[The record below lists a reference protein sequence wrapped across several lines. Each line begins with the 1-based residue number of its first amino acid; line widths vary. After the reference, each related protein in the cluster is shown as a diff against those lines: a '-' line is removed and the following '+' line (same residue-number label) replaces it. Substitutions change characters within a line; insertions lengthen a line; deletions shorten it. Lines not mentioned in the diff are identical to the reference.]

1 MPKILTRNIHR
12 PNPAHIDS
20 YIYNEGYM
28 ALPNALNEMQPEDV
42 VEEVKASR
50 IRGRGGAGFPA
61 GMKWDF
67 ASRDMRRPKSV
78 IANADEGEPGT
89 FKDRVI
95 IEKDPHALLEGMAI
109 AGYAV
114 GAERGFIYIR
124 GEYPNGARIL
134 EKAIADAEA
143 RSFLGKN
150 ILNSGFDFTITVH
163 KGAGAYICGE
173 ETALI
178 ESMEGKRGQS
188 RIRPPFPVNVGYL
201 NLPTVVNNVE
211 TLASVPQIILRGGDW
226 YASIGTHE
234 CTGTKLYSIS
244 GKVAEPGV
252 YELPMGVTLRELI
265 FEHAGGMKDGRAF
278 KAAFPGGASSACLD
292 RSELDV
298 ALDFNSLAE
307 AGSMLGSGA
316 VIVLD
321 DTDDMVKAAHVLIKF
336 FDHESCGKCTPCRE
350 GLFWVLQIIE
360 RILSGDGREEDLGL
374 LLDISESIST
384 TSFCGLGEASVSAL
398 VSTIKKF
405 RNEFMAYIDSPEE
418 ETGEPGLME
427 QEQVS

>member
-1 MPKILTRNIHR
+1 MTKILTRNIDR
-12 PNPAHIDS
+12 PNPANIDS
-20 YIYNEGYM
+20 YLYNEGYQALPM
-28 ALPNALNEMQPEDV
+28 ALNDMMPEDV
-42 VEEVKASR
+42 IDEVKASR

-67 ASRDMRRPKSV
+67 ASRDPRGPKNI

-89 FKDRVI
+89 FKDRVL

-114 GAERGFIYIR
+114 GAELGFVYIR
-124 GEYPNGARIL
+124 GEYPEGARIL

-163 KGAGAYICGE
+163 RGAGAYICGE

-178 ESMEGKRGQS
+178 ESLEGKRGQS
-188 RIRPPFPVNVGYL
+188 RIRPPFPVNVGYM

-211 TLASVPQIILRGGDW
+211 TLANIPQIILRGGEW
-226 YASIGTHE
+226 YAGFGTRE

-244 GKVAEPGV
+244 GKVARPGV
-252 YELPMGVTLRELI
+252 YELPMGTTLRDLI
-265 FEHAGGMKDGRAF
+265 FEHCGGMKDGRSF

-292 RSELDV
+292 ETGLDV
-298 ALDFNSLAE
+298 QLDFNSLAA

-316 VIVLD
+316 VMVLD
-321 DTDDMVKAAHVLIKF
+321 DSDDMVKAVHVLIKF
-336 FDHESCGKCTPCRE
+336 FEHESCGKCTPCRE
-350 GLFWVLQIIE
+350 GLFWIRQILD
-360 RILSGDGREEDLGL
+360 RILAGGGTESDLEL
-374 LLDISESIST
+374 LLNISENIAS

-405 RNEFMAYIDSPEE
+405 RSEFLAYINSPEE
-418 ETGEPGLME
+418 KAEETSASG
-427 QEQVS
+427 QEQAS